1 MQVKVVEKTESKIR
15 SALQK
20 EIIKTMKEFKKSLKT
35 KDNNVRL
42 NFIKLLRLGIGLSN
56 DVPYRKDFEEEK
68 FNFMFEKSIELFLTS
83 KEEIDMENISK
94 ILKMIGK
101 VQSTHIKRSFINMN
115 LGLIA
120 RSNIELK
127 DVPNYYTGKLARTRW
142 RSRKQIKGEAW
153 QKKKV
158 YT

>member
-1 MQVKVVEKTESKIR
+1 MQVKVVKKTESKIR

-68 FNFMFEKSIELFLTS
+68 FNFMFEKSIY
-83 KEEIDMENISK
+83 DMIE
-94 ILKMIGK
+94 KMESEYMRK
-101 VQSTHIKRSFINMN
+101 
-115 LGLIA
+115 
-120 RSNIELK
+120 
-127 DVPNYYTGKLARTRW
+127 
-142 RSRKQIKGEAW
+142 RKQNNLTKSYIHI
-153 QKKKV
+153 
-158 YT
+158 